1 MFQVVLIFVGT
12 DDFYW
17 EMLVFNLIF
26 GWLNVLFAHLFTD
39 FHSRPLDLSRKGLPL
54 SMLTATKFL
63 QKLTISFQ

>member
-26 GWLNVLFAHLFTD
+26 GWLNVLFAHSIYRLSLAS
-39 FHSRPLDLSRKGLPL
+39 SRIFLEKVFLSPC
-54 SMLTATKFL
+54 
-63 QKLTISFQ
+63 

>member
-26 GWLNVLFAHLFTD
+26 GRLNVLFANLFTD
-39 FHSRPLDLSRKGLPL
+39 FHSRPLG
-54 SMLTATKFL
+54 
-63 QKLTISFQ
+63 SF

>member
-39 FHSRPLDLSRKGLPL
+39 FQSRPLG
-54 SMLTATKFL
+54 
-63 QKLTISFQ
+63 SF